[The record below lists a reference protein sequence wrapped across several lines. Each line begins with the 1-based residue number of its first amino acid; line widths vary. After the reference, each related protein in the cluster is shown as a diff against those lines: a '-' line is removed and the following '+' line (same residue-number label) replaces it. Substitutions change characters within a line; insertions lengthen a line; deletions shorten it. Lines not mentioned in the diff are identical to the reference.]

1 MGSSQ
6 YLPGAKFD
14 VVVSHPVSDADD
26 SDQQSSAGIDIT
38 SGVVIL
44 LNGKS
49 HESMDVPMTNK
60 TDRTLNHFDL
70 SK

>member
-1 MGSSQ
+1 M
-6 YLPGAKFD
+6 
-14 VVVSHPVSDADD
+14 SDADD